1 MNAPSKGPLPK
12 VGNRISVIP
21 ICLPIGGSR
30 RHSARSKRFVSGIEI
45 TFVEVESL
53 LKVGI
58 PFNKSV
64 EVVGNEH

>member
-1 MNAPSKGPLPK
+1 MRQVRVHSQRLAIGFP
-12 VGNRISVIP
+12 VIP